1 MNYSDS
7 FGYGIPPESSAHN
20 LLLRRSVSTADHQ
33 RTRSSKKAEGY
44 VDSRSGI
51 TVSKSNP
58 QLDVLS
64 VTNKPSPSIEVD
76 GYGHPMFLLRPA
88 ENRYL
93 LEITYFAKLPLDY
106 MGTDKLTLV
115 FFHLTIISALLCQ

>member
-1 MNYSDS
+1 MD
-7 FGYGIPPESSAHN
+7 
-20 LLLRRSVSTADHQ
+20 T
-33 RTRSSKKAEGY
+33 
-44 VDSRSGI
+44 RSGI

-64 VTNKPSPSIEVD
+64 VTNKSSPSIEVD

-93 LEITYFAKLPLDY
+93 LEITYFAKLHDY